1 MSYTILYS
9 VLHALSLFVEQ
20 GSYEKVAPRCSE
32 QKPNQEM
39 AHVFLRLKH
48 DCCNRRSFRFLK
60 SEISR

>member
-32 QKPNQEM
+32 QKPYTLPLLLYTQQPRDG
-39 AHVFLRLKH
+39 VRLFTFET
-48 DCCNRRSFRFLK
+48 RLL
-60 SEISR
+60 